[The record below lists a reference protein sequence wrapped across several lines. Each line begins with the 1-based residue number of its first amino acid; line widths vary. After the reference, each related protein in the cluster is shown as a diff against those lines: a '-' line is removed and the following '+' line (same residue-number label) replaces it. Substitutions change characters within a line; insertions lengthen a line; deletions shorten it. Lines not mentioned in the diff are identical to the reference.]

1 MSSAKDQVGR
11 LLALVPLIRRRGE
24 IHVDEAAALL
34 GVTPAQLLGD
44 LQVLIFCG
52 WPGWLPGDLIEVDLD
67 ALEPGGDGMIRI
79 ANADYLAAPLRLSRA
94 EASALLVALQTL
106 RSSAGEDVLPS
117 IDSAVAKIEEA
128 VGGAPVASVE
138 PPAGPAAATRRVVD
152 TAIREHRQ
160 VRLRYLV
167 ASRDEVTERVVDPM
181 GVVSAG
187 GVVYLDARCHRAGD
201 RRSFRLDRV
210 LEAIP
215 LDQPAQQHD
224 VAPLDLSEGIFRPSE
239 DLPVVTLRLQAP
251 ARWVAEYYP
260 VETAREVTDGVLEVT
275 LRVADSGWLQR
286 LLLRLTPHVSLDGP
300 EEFTRAYLQAATD
313 VRAMYPSRVG

>member
-24 IHVDEAAALL
+24 IHVDEAAGLL
-34 GVTPAQLLGD
+34 GVSSAQLISD

-67 ALEPGGDGMIRI
+67 ALAPGGDGMIRI

-106 RSSAGEDVLPS
+106 RTGAGEDVLPS

-128 VGGAPVASVE
+128 VGGAPVASVA
-138 PPAGPAAATRRVVD
+138 PAGGPPTATRRTVD
-152 TAIREHRQ
+152 GAVRERRQ
-160 VRLRYLV
+160 LRLRYLV
-167 ASRDEVTERVVDPM
+167 TSRDEVTERVVDPL
-181 GVVSAG
+181 GVLTTG
-187 GVVYLDARCHRAGD
+187 GVAYLDAWCHRAGD

-210 LEAIP
+210 LEAEL
-215 LDQPAQQHD
+215 LDTAAEDHD
-224 VAPLDLSEGIFRPSE
+224 LAPLDLSEGIFRPAD
-239 DLPVVTLRLQAP
+239 DLPLVTLLLQRP

-260 VETAREVTDGVLEVT
+260 VESVRESGDGALEVS
-275 LRVADSGWLQR
+275 LRVADPAWLQR
-286 LLLRLTPHVSLDGP
+286 LLLRLTPYVSVEGP
-300 EEFTRAYLQAATD
+300 EEFTRAYRQAATD
-313 VRAMYPSRVG
+313 VRSLYPGGVR

>member
-24 IHVDEAAALL
+24 IHVDEAASLL
-34 GVTPAQLLGD
+34 GVTSAQLLGD

-106 RSSAGEDVLPS
+106 RSSAGGDVLPS

-128 VGGAPVASVE
+128 VGGVPVASVV
-138 PPAGPAAATRRVVD
+138 PPAGPAAVTRRVVD
-152 TAIREHRQ
+152 AALHDGRQ
-160 VRLRYLV
+160 LRLRYLV
-167 ASRDEVTERVVDPM
+167 ASRDEVTERVVDPLA
-181 GVVSAG
+181 VVTAG
-187 GVVYLDARCHRAGD
+187 GVAYLDAWCHRAGD

-210 LEAIP
+210 LEAEQLAAP
-215 LDQPAQQHD
+215 VARHD
-224 VAPLDLSEGIFRPSE
+224 LAPLDLSEGIFRPAD
-239 DLPVVTLRLQAP
+239 DLPVVTLHLRRP
-251 ARWVAEYYP
+251 GRWVAEYYP
-260 VETAREVTDGVLEVT
+260 VESATECPDGDLEVT
-275 LRVADSGWLQR
+275 LRVADPAWLQR
-286 LLLRLTPHVSLDGP
+286 LLLRLTPHVRIAGP
-300 EEFTRAYLQAATD
+300 EEFTRAYLQNATA
-313 VRAMYPSRVG
+313 VRGMYPAHVG

>member
-34 GVTPAQLLGD
+34 GVTPAQLISD

-106 RSSAGEDVLPS
+106 RSSAGAAVLPS

-128 VGGAPVASVE
+128 VGSAPVASVE
-138 PPAGPAAATRRVVD
+138 PPSGPVAQTRRLLD
-152 TAIREHRQ
+152 AALHEDRQ

-167 ASRDEVTERVVDPM
+167 ASRDEVTERVVDPL
-181 GVVSAG
+181 GIVSAG
-187 GVVYLDARCHRAGD
+187 GVAYLDAWCHRAD
-201 RRSFRLDRV
+201 ERRSFRLDRV
-210 LEAIP
+210 LDAVI
-215 LDQPAQQHD
+215 LDSPAEQHD
-224 VAPLDLSEGIFRPSE
+224 LAPLDLSEGIFRPAG
-239 DLPVVTLRLQAP
+239 DLPLVTLQLQRA
-251 ARWVAEYYP
+251 ARWIADYYP
-260 VETAREVTDGVLEVT
+260 VEGVTERADGDLEVA
-275 LRVADSGWLQR
+275 LRVADPAWLRR
-286 LLLRLTPHVSLDGP
+286 LLLRLTPNVTVLGA
-300 EEFTRAYLQAATD
+300 EEYAAAYRQAATD
-313 VRAMYPSRVG
+313 VRALYA

>member
-24 IHVDEAAALL
+24 IHVDEAATLL
-34 GVTPAQLLGD
+34 GVTPAQLLSD

-79 ANADYLAAPLRLSRA
+79 ANADYLAQPLRLSRA

-128 VGGAPVASVE
+128 VGGLPVASVE
-138 PPAGPAAATRRVVD
+138 PPAGPAALTRRVVD
-152 TAIREHRQ
+152 AALHQGRQ
-160 VRLRYLV
+160 LRLRYLV
-167 ASRDEVTERVVDPM
+167 ASRDEVTDRVVDPL
-181 GVVSAG
+181 GVVTAG
-187 GVVYLDARCHRAGD
+187 GVAYLDAWCHRAGD

-210 LEAIP
+210 LEAAP
-215 LDQPAQQHD
+215 LASAVEPHD
-224 VAPLDLSEGIFRPSE
+224 LAPLDLSDGIFRPAG
-239 DLPVVTLRLQAP
+239 DLPLVTLRLERP
-251 ARWVAEYYP
+251 ARWIAEYYP
-260 VETAREVTDGVLEVT
+260 VERVRECDDGVLEVS
-275 LRVADSGWLQR
+275 LRVADPAWLQR
-286 LLLRLTPHVSLDGP
+286 LLLRLTPYVAVEGP
-300 EEFTRAYLQAATD
+300 EEFIRAYRQEATD
-313 VRAMYPSRVG
+313 VRALYPAHVG

>member
-1 MSSAKDQVGR
+1 VSSAKDQVGR

-34 GVTPAQLLGD
+34 GVKPAQLLSD

-79 ANADYLAAPLRLSRA
+79 ANADYLAQPLRLSRA

-128 VGGAPVASVE
+128 VGGVPVASVE
-138 PPAGPAAATRRVVD
+138 PPAGPAAVTRRVLD
-152 TAIREHRQ
+152 GAIHDARQ
-160 VRLRYLV
+160 VRMRYLV
-167 ASRDEVTERVVDPM
+167 ASRDEVTERIVDPL
-181 GVVSAG
+181 GIVTAG
-187 GVVYLDARCHRAGD
+187 GVAYLDAWCHRAGD

-210 LEAIP
+210 LEAVP
-215 LDQPAQQHD
+215 LDSAVEPHD
-224 VAPLDLSEGIFRPSE
+224 LAPLDLSDGIFRPAE
-239 DLPVVTLRLQAP
+239 DRPLVTLRLQRP

-260 VETAREVTDGVLEVT
+260 VETVLERADGSLEVT
-275 LRVADSGWLQR
+275 LRVADPAWLQR
-286 LLLRLTPHVSLDGP
+286 LLLRLTPHVSVDGP
-300 EEFTRAYLQAATD
+300 EEFTRAYRNAATD
-313 VRAMYPSRVG
+313 VRSLYSRGVG